1 MCCCLPHIAT
11 VLLSVP
17 FVQVYSQDIAGLV
30 IDGGEATEIDN
41 NVIEGTNGPA
51 VIVSGGIWGAPF
63 GVAVT
68 NNIFLENNLR
78 PGWWLAAGEP
88 VLICTELLLNG
99 GQWNQSFV
107 NRPYQSCT

>member
-1 MCCCLPHIAT
+1 MCGCLPHIAT

-51 VIVSGGIWGAPF
+51 VIVSGGIWGLKNGYCTMVGGA
-63 GVAVT
+63 T
-68 NNIFLENNLR
+68 R
-78 PGWWLAAGEP
+78 AGRH
-88 VLICTELLLNG
+88 NA
-99 GQWNQSFV
+99 
-107 NRPYQSCT
+107 